1 MHLDIRLPIGALF
14 TILGILLFVFGVFSN
29 HAIYAQSLGI
39 NVNLIWG
46 LVLSVFG
53 LLMLLLGLRATFLNV
68 HPRETVLK
76 EEELRPPGKSNQS

>member
-14 TILGILLFVFGVFSN
+14 TTLGILLSVFGFFSN
-29 HAIYAQSLGI
+29 PAIYAQSLGI

-53 LLMLLLGLRATFLNV
+53 LLMLLLGIRATLLNANSRKMV
-68 HPRETVLK
+68 FR
-76 EEELRPPGKSNQS
+76 EEELRPSKESID